1 MMLNRP
7 RRRISRI
14 VADPLVGILGL
25 VAVAAVVMVFVEPSF
40 VSIANITNVIGAMIA
55 IGFLAIGM
63 TVVLICRGLDLS
75 VGAVMAL
82 SAGVA
87 AALLNNGLPMPVAF
101 AAALGVGTAVGC
113 LNGLLVT
120 KLAVPDFI
128 ATLAVGS
135 IATGFLLYWTR
146 GVPILGY
153 MSPAY
158 EYVGGLRRLIGPVTL
173 PMLLLAGLAVITA
186 LVLRRT
192 TLGIRLY
199 AVGSSPAG
207 ALNAGLRVDRLKIY
221 AYMFSGCVAA
231 VAGIYLA
238 GRTTT
243 VPPSMGVGY
252 EISAIAAAV
261 IGGASLLGGRGRVVG
276 ALVGALLLTLTR
288 NIINLTGVESSWQT
302 VVTGAVLIGA
312 LLANHSWRDL
322 VAHLRR
328 PLRVLSHAEV
338 RPPSIR
344 QGS

>member
-7 RRRISRI
+7 SRRISRI

-113 LNGLLVT
+113 LNGLLAT

-135 IATGFLLYWTR
+135 IATGILLYWTR

-199 AVGSSPAG
+199 AVGSSP
-207 ALNAGLRVDRLKIY
+207 RVPSTR
-221 AYMFSGCVAA
+221 GCASTA
-231 VAGIYLA
+231 S
-238 GRTTT
+238 RSTPTC
-243 VPPSMGVGY
+243 S
-252 EISAIAAAV
+252 AAASPQSPGSTSQV
-261 IGGASLLGGRGRVVG
+261 APPRCHRRW
-276 ALVGALLLTLTR
+276 AWATR
-288 NIINLTGVESSWQT
+288 SVRSP
-302 VVTGAVLIGA
+302 
-312 LLANHSWRDL
+312 
-322 VAHLRR
+322 RR
-328 PLRVLSHAEV
+328 
-338 RPPSIR
+338 
-344 QGS
+344 